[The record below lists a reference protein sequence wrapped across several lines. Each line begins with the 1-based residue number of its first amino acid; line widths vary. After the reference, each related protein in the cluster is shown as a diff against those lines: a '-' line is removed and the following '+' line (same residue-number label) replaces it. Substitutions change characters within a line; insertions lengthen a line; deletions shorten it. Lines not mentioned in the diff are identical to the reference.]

1 MTRTMKDV
9 VDLEKMMSVN
19 LHAHFTQLLVGR
31 AHVKLP
37 LGRIWINPLRIQI
50 LSIPIKIH
58 LTCTDVSVARSFDE
72 SGDNYRFWWIL
83 TLTIRLYRTRR
94 YTPQSLNQSPMVID
108 LAVGTIN
115 LNNEVRVPADNRKN
129 RQEQW

>member
-1 MTRTMKDV
+1 MKT
-9 VDLEKMMSVN
+9 DL
-19 LHAHFTQLLVGR
+19 FYQ
-31 AHVKLP
+31 KLEISHRSTVALIP
-37 LGRIWINPLRIQI
+37 L
-50 LSIPIKIH
+50 
-58 LTCTDVSVARSFDE
+58 DVSVARSFDE